1 MLTRCARYLAL
12 AALAVAFSIPA
23 VAHHGNE
30 DVGTPQAPGA
40 ASATLSLQGHVD
52 QIIVEDQVAGSSRRF
67 PVFAADDGRRFAL
80 AGPGVDDLVT
90 GTAIK
95 VSGKQNGRAL
105 FPDSVQTIAAADS
118 RRTVA
123 KAASASTFAGVLRLG
138 HADNFDG
145 NPSEFFFALDRGT
158 GRHTRVDLAAS
169 LGVLKNGMRV
179 TISGNVAASGEL
191 VPDQITVV
199 ALADVPA
206 NSGPIVLG
214 LPVTKNYLVIPVKF
228 PNADGSFGGDPFTP
242 AALNTAVFGATGSVK
257 EYYNE
262 VSYGQQLLAGVV
274 ADNGF
279 GGFLQAGVA
288 APANCDYTAIGAAAE
303 AAANAAGYNVASYAG
318 LLYVFNNVPGCG
330 WLGLAYVGWAR
341 AWSNNSANLLV
352 IAHELGHNF
361 GLAHAASLDC
371 GTNVIGGACS
381 SSEYGDPF
389 DVMGNNRAM
398 HFNSSQK
405 SELNWLPAGSVSTH
419 ASGTATYTLSP
430 LETAGGGLYA
440 IKVPVSANRTYW
452 IEYRQPIGFDAGL
465 ASFPNNGAQIRV
477 ATPFESLCSG
487 CYDDTEFLDMTPAT
501 AAFTDGA
508 LVAGQ
513 SYTDTTY
520 NFAFNVISATAGA
533 GGQLTIQVSAGG
545 GAATT
550 TTTTLASNA
559 NPSNS
564 GASVTFTA
572 TVTGTAPTGTVAFTD
587 GATSLAGCS
596 AIALTGSGN
605 ARTAACSTSALTA
618 GTHSISAAYGGDA
631 GNVASTSSALSQV
644 VNASPPAAASFVGT
658 DRTTQGNWKGI
669 YGSGGYGN
677 GHSDVDRVR
686 RMRADGGHGR
696 GLVDH
701 LR

>member
-1 MLTRCARYLAL
+1 
-12 AALAVAFSIPA
+12 
-23 VAHHGNE
+23 
-30 DVGTPQAPGA
+30 
-40 ASATLSLQGHVD
+40 
-52 QIIVEDQVAGSSRRF
+52 
-67 PVFAADDGRRFAL
+67 
-80 AGPGVDDLVT
+80 
-90 GTAIK
+90 
-95 VSGKQNGRAL
+95 
-105 FPDSVQTIAAADS
+105 
-118 RRTVA
+118 
-123 KAASASTFAGVLRLG
+123 
-138 HADNFDG
+138 
-145 NPSEFFFALDRGT
+145 
-158 GRHTRVDLAAS
+158 
-169 LGVLKNGMRV
+169 
-179 TISGNVAASGEL
+179 
-191 VPDQITVV
+191 
-199 ALADVPA
+199 
-206 NSGPIVLG
+206 
-214 LPVTKNYLVIPVKF
+214 
-228 PNADGSFGGDPFTP
+228 
-242 AALNTAVFGATGSVK
+242 
-257 EYYNE
+257 
-262 VSYGQQLLAGVV
+262 
-274 ADNGF
+274 
-279 GGFLQAGVA
+279 
-288 APANCDYTAIGAAAE
+288 
-303 AAANAAGYNVASYAG
+303 
-318 LLYVFNNVPGCG
+318 
-330 WLGLAYVGWAR
+330 VGWAR

-430 LETAGGGLYA
+430 LEAAGGGIYA
-440 IKVPVSANRTYW
+440 VKVPVSANRTYW
-452 IEYRQPIGFDAGL
+452 IEYRQPIGFDAAL
-465 ASFPNNGAQIRV
+465 SSFPNNGAQIRV

-644 VNASPPAAASFVGT
+644 VKSATSTTLSSSGSPSTVGASVTFTASVTGLAPTGSVNFKDGTTSLAGCSAAALT
-658 DRTTQGNWKGI
+658 
-669 YGSGGYGN
+669 GSGNTRTAVCATSTLASSTHSISAAYAGDTGNVASTSATLSQVVSSGPVATSTTLASSINPSAFGSSVTFTATVSGSGPTGNVAFKDGVTPITGCSAVALAGSGNSRTALCSTAGLGVGNHSINAAYAGN
-677 GHSDVDRVR
+677 GSNVASTSAILVQRVLNSPSAALPLYR
-686 RMRADGGHGR
+686 FNTGSYHFYTDSETEKASVLATYPGWILEGISYYVFGTVATNTLPVYRLNNGTY
-696 GLVDH
+696 H
-701 LR
+701 LYTISEAEKNSILAGSPQWMLEGVAFYAFPASSEGTLPVYRFNNGTYHFYTISETEKNFVLTNYPSWTLEGIAYYARTAP

>member
-1 MLTRCARYLAL
+1 MAT
-12 AALAVAFSIPA
+12 F
-23 VAHHGNE
+23 
-30 DVGTPQAPGA
+30 GA
-40 ASATLSLQGHVD
+40 
-52 QIIVEDQVAGSSRRF
+52 
-67 PVFAADDGRRFAL
+67 
-80 AGPGVDDLVT
+80 
-90 GTAIK
+90 
-95 VSGKQNGRAL
+95 
-105 FPDSVQTIAAADS
+105 
-118 RRTVA
+118 
-123 KAASASTFAGVLRLG
+123 
-138 HADNFDG
+138 
-145 NPSEFFFALDRGT
+145 
-158 GRHTRVDLAAS
+158 
-169 LGVLKNGMRV
+169 
-179 TISGNVAASGEL
+179 
-191 VPDQITVV
+191 
-199 ALADVPA
+199 
-206 NSGPIVLG
+206 
-214 LPVTKNYLVIPVKF
+214 
-228 PNADGSFGGDPFTP
+228 DPFTP
-242 AALNTAVFGATGSVK
+242 DGPRTPQSSARPGASRSTTTKSPTASSSSPAWSP
-257 EYYNE
+257 
-262 VSYGQQLLAGVV
+262 
-274 ADNGF
+274 DNGF
-279 GGFLQAGVA
+279 GGFLQASVA

-303 AAANAAGYNVASYAG
+303 AAATARGYNVASYAG
-318 LLYVFNNVPGCG
+318 LLYVFNNVSGCG
-330 WLGLAYVGWAR
+330 WSGLAYVGWAR
-341 AWSNNSANLLV
+341 AWSNNTANLLV

-550 TTTTLASNA
+550 TTTLASNA
-559 NPSNS
+559 NPSSS

-572 TVTGTAPTGTVAFTD
+572 TVTGTAPTGSVNFKD

-596 AIALTGSGN
+596 AVALTGSGN

-618 GTHSISAAYGGDA
+618 GTHSMSAAYGGDA

-644 VNASPPAAASFVGT
+644 VNKAATVTTISAHTPNPVNVGMPIAVIAGVSVT
-658 DRTTQGNWKGI
+658 FP
-669 YGSGGYGN
+669 GSGSPSGTITV
-677 GHSDVDRVR
+677 SDGTANCVITLPATACSLTPLTVGAKTLTAVYAGDANFTGSTSPGVAQTVNAATNTATVWVEDSVPAGAAVSAGGELDLGRQQSGPLFGSLGAPVSPAQRGASALLLQRLRDLGR
-686 RMRADGGHGR
+686 RGG
-696 GLVDH
+696 
-701 LR
+701 